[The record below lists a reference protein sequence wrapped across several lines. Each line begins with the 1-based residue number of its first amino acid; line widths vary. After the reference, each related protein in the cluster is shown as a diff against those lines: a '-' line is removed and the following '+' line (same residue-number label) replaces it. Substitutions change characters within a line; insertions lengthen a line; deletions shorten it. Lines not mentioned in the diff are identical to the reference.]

1 MKTILQERAQR
12 FKDLFGASLPIMNA
26 PMMGVTTPAM
36 VAAVAQAGGLGVL
49 PGDRLTPTGL
59 RDAIRETAA
68 LTDKAFAVNLR
79 VPAKHENTAN
89 EESVHDAVSELKAL
103 LGCSTDYV
111 PEPIAPFESLF
122 DVVLEERVP
131 IVSVSFGGL
140 REIYADKLKSLGV
153 KTIGAATT
161 LREAKV
167 MRSAEVDAVVVQ
179 GVEAGGPRLNFEQ
192 PDSNSLVG
200 LMSLIGP
207 SVRAT
212 RLPVIAAGG
221 IMTGQQM
228 AGCLISGATAVQVG
242 TLLLRTPE
250 SAAHPLHKA
259 ALEYTTDAST
269 CLTRVFNGRL
279 TRVIPNGLVQ
289 AIEESAVELADYP
302 SQWRVMAPI
311 HAAARAQD
319 RDDLMPM
326 PAGQGAALARPI
338 PAYDAVVQ
346 LMNECR
352 RCFGLEIE

>member
-1 MKTILQERAQR
+1 MSTVLQERARR
-12 FKDLFGASLPIMNA
+12 FYDLFGVSVPVLNA

-36 VAAVAQAGGLGVL
+36 VAAVAAAGGLGVL
-49 PGDRLTPTGL
+49 PGDRLTAEEL
-59 RDAIRETAA
+59 RQAIRDTRA
-68 LTDKAFAVNLR
+68 LTDKPFAVNLR
-79 VPAKHENTAN
+79 VPAKRENTDN
-89 EESVHDAVSELKAL
+89 EQSVHEAMSELKAL
-103 LGCSTDYV
+103 LGCPTEYV
-111 PEPIAPFESLF
+111 PHPITPFEDLF
-122 DVVLEERVP
+122 DVVVDERIPV
-131 IVSVSFGGL
+131 VSVSFGGL
-140 REIYADKLKSLGV
+140 REIYADKLKALGV

-192 PDSNSLVG
+192 PDADSLVG

-221 IMTGQQM
+221 IMTGAQM
-228 AGCLISGATAVQVG
+228 AACLMAGATAVQVG

-259 ALEYTTDAST
+259 ALEYASDSST
-269 CLTRVFNGRL
+269 RLTRVFNGRL
-279 TRVIPNGLVQ
+279 TRVIPNGLVE
-289 AIEESAVELADYP
+289 AVEESGVELADYP

-326 PAGQGAALARPI
+326 PAGQGAALARTA
-338 PAYDAVVQ
+338 PAYDVLSNLV
-346 LMNECR
+346 NECR
-352 RCFGLEIE
+352 RCFGLKD